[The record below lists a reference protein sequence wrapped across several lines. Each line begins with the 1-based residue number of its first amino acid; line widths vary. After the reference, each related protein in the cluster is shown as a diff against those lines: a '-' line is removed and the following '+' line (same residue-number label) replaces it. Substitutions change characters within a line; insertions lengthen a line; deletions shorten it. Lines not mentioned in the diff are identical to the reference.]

1 MQQTNKVLLIGILD
15 DIVKFFFHFEQKKL
29 IDGFSRLKHR
39 DDVDNDDDDDDVGGV
54 VDVVEYRRAEGP

>member
-39 DDVDNDDDDDDVGGV
+39 DDVDNDDDDDVGGV
-54 VDVVEYRRAEGP
+54 FEYRRAEGP